1 MNDKEHFDE
10 NPVDLEY
17 VSLHNDVE
25 HLSDQLATVSAEIRN
40 QEISKYPVFIAHQVP
55 IELGKALFTKEEHLT
70 NWSISMATLEV
81 LVRTNVISME
91 KVDEFRKVYKDA
103 DQFFCFLVMKE
114 EAQFIFIKKPR
125 GK

>member
-10 NPVDLEY
+10 NPVDIEY

-25 HLSDQLATVSAEIRN
+25 HLSDQLSSVSVEIRN
-40 QEISKYPVFIAHQVP
+40 QDISKYPVFIAHQVP
-55 IELGKALFTKEEHLT
+55 IELGKALFTKEQHLT
-70 NWSISMATLEV
+70 NWNLSMATLEV
-81 LVRTNVISME
+81 LVQSKVISLE
-91 KVDEFRKVYKDA
+91 KVDQFRKVYKNP